1 MDHKP
6 VKTNKVGGSPFKGV
20 LGWIDDRLPL
30 FRMFKHEYLDFQVPK
45 SLNYFWS
52 FGGILMFCLLGLIVS
67 GIVLGMHYKPDAD
80 DAFNSVEHIM
90 RDVNFGWDALIDE
103 VFYEDN
109 RSLVHNTIRD
119 ARLNLEEFQEV
130 KLPPAEQ
137 LTAQYMEACDA
148 ITK

>member
-52 FGGILMFCLLGLIVS
+52 FGGILMFCLLGLIIS
-67 GIVLGMHYKPDAD
+67 GLVLGMHYKPSAD
-80 DAFNSVEHIM
+80 DAFNSV
-90 RDVNFGWDALIDE
+90 
-103 VFYEDN
+103 
-109 RSLVHNTIRD
+109 
-119 ARLNLEEFQEV
+119 
-130 KLPPAEQ
+130 
-137 LTAQYMEACDA
+137 
-148 ITK
+148 